1 MSTVFK
7 VLRPRLSEA
16 LSVSGKTKRSAR
28 LLFVS
33 DVLMSDDVVYASEIA
48 PTGQP
53 SSHAPQSMH
62 SSALTTYLP
71 SPSEIADTGQVSAH
85 APQEMQS
92 SLITLAMVFAP
103 FNVFVFRP

>member
-1 MSTVFK
+1 ME
-7 VLRPRLSEA
+7 RIDHARASEMA
-16 LSVSGKTKRSAR
+16 KTKRSVGSFLCLGLIVMR
-28 LLFVS
+28 F
-33 DVLMSDDVVYASEIA
+33 YASEIA

-71 SPSEIADTGQVSAH
+71 SPSEIADTGQVSAQ

-92 SLITLAMVFAP
+92 SLITLAMSFTP
-103 FNVFVFRP
+103 FRY